1 MDDETLAQL
10 YEARHDDF
18 VATRERLAAALA
30 GAGKK
35 DEARELKKLRRP
47 APTAW
52 ATNQVVRRARGA
64 VDAFLAASDE
74 LRARQDALLA
84 GRGDQT
90 AYQAGVEGLRQATAA
105 VTAAAREALAAAG
118 RPDERPLV
126 DGALANLRV
135 AALSAERRDELLQA
149 RLTADLPPAD
159 DGLAAL
165 GLAGATPGP
174 ARAAPRLASVPMPPP
189 APKRADDEA
198 RAKAAEQ
205 ERRQAEET
213 ARALADARKDEAA
226 GREAAARA
234 DAAAREATAGR
245 EQARTRLADAEQA
258 VTDAREALRAA
269 EAAQR
274 EAAREQARADG
285 EARAATR
292 RREALERG

>member
-10 YEARHDDF
+10 YEARPEDF
-18 VATRERLAAALA
+18 VAARERLAGELA
-30 GAGKK
+30 RAGKK

-64 VDAFLAASDE
+64 VDGFLAASDE

-90 AYQAGVEGLRQATAA
+90 AYQAGVEGLRQATSA
-105 VTAAAREALAAAG
+105 VAAAAREALAAAG
-118 RPDERPLV
+118 RADDRALV
-126 DGALANLRV
+126 DAAIANLRV
-135 AALSAERRDELLQA
+135 AALSDERRAELLQA
-149 RLTADLPPAD
+149 RLATDLAPAD

-165 GLAGATPGP
+165 GLAGATLGPGG
-174 ARAAPRLASVPMPPP
+174 AKPRLVSVPMPP
-189 APKRADDEA
+189 RRDDEA
-198 RAKAAEQ
+198 RAKVAEK
-205 ERRQAEET
+205 ERREAEERD
-213 ARALADARKDEAA
+213 RALADARKDEAA
-226 GREAAARA
+226 ARDAAARA
-234 DAAAREATAGR
+234 DAAARGATAAR
-245 EQARTRLADAEQA
+245 EQARTRLAEAEQA

-274 EAAREQARADG
+274 DAAREQARADG

-292 RREALERG
+292 RRESLERG